1 MKVLVIGSGGREHA
15 LVWKIAQSPRL
26 NRIFC
31 APGNAGISRLA
42 ECLNIEAED
51 IPALLDFARK
61 DRIDLT
67 VVGPEAPLTAGLVD
81 QFEQSGLRVFGPS
94 QAAAEIEGSKVFC
107 KELLSKYGIP
117 TGGFAVFREPAVAK
131 EYVREQPLPVV
142 LKAEGLAAGKGVIIA
157 QTVDEA
163 MGAIDRIMV
172 DRAFGAAGDRLL
184 IEECLVGQEASVM
197 AFVDGAHLSPMV
209 PAQDHKRVFDSD
221 VGPNTGGMGAYSPV
235 PVVTEELYEVVVNR
249 ILQPTIEA
257 MAKEGR
263 TYRGV
268 LYAGVMLTAEG
279 PKVLE
284 YNCRFG
290 DPETQV
296 VLPRLNSDL
305 LEIMEACIDGS
316 LDRAQPRWSAKTAVC
331 VVMAS
336 GGYPGDYTK
345 GKDIQGLQTA
355 EAFGGV
361 TLFHAGTT
369 EKHGHVVTDGGRVLG
384 VTALGDG
391 FRDTIEKVYGAAR
404 QIRFEGMH
412 FRQDIGRRAVERQE

>member
-31 APGNAGISRLA
+31 APGNAGIARLA
-42 ECLNIEAED
+42 ECLNIKAED
-51 IPALLDFARK
+51 IPGLLDFARK

-81 QFEQSGLRVFGPS
+81 HFEQAGLRVFGPS

-107 KELLSKYGIP
+107 KELLRKYGIP
-117 TGGFAVFREPAVAK
+117 TGGFAVFNEPVLAK

-163 MGAIDRIMV
+163 VGAIDRIMV
-172 DRAFGAAGDRLL
+172 EREFGAAGDRLL

-197 AFVDGAHLSPMV
+197 AFVDGTHLSPMV

-221 VGPNTGGMGAYSPV
+221 EGPNTGGMGAYSPV
-235 PVVTEELYEVVVNR
+235 PAVTEDLYEVAVNR
-249 ILQPTIEA
+249 ILQPTVEA

-305 LEIMEACIDGS
+305 LEIMEACVDGS
-316 LDRAQPRWSAKTAVC
+316 LDRVQPEWSDKTAVC

-336 GGYPGDYTK
+336 GGYPGDYEK
-345 GKDIQGLQTA
+345 GKDLQGLQA
-355 EAFGGV
+355 AAAFEGV

-369 EKHGHVVTDGGRVLG
+369 EKHGCVVTDGGRVLG

-391 FRDTIEKVYGAAR
+391 FRDTIEKVYSAAG

-412 FRQDIGRRAVERQE
+412 LRQDIGRRALEA